1 MSCSPYLWGDL
12 IKNKGGVGFFQFH
25 KSRDFFTSFDNQL
38 LLGVIFQCGFPSCTL
53 RFGQEEN
60 IPGQPTES
68 RAYGFIL
75 KIVRMLPILTSRDRM
90 MNAYII
96 VKITPACKRVHRIS
110 FSIAKRPSFS
120 PLFGQEQN
128 ILGQSFERRVYQFV
142 LKATKVFPIV
152 HTGRLNRNLNI
163 LLMVNINPIY
173 KR

>member
-1 MSCSPYLWGDL
+1 
-12 IKNKGGVGFFQFH
+12 
-25 KSRDFFTSFDNQL
+25 
-38 LLGVIFQCGFPSCTL
+38 
-53 RFGQEEN
+53 
-60 IPGQPTES
+60 
-68 RAYGFIL
+68 
-75 KIVRMLPILTSRDRM
+75 

-152 HTGRLNRNLNI
+152 HTGRVNRNFNI